1 MLNWKLIDFNEFTPQ
16 GLYDVMKLRTDVF
29 VVEQTCAY
37 PELDNK
43 DQVSKHFCGYNS
55 DGELI
60 AYTRILPPGISYT
73 EASIGRVVVAES
85 ARDKKYGKVLMKL
98 SIDITQN
105 LYPEADIRIGAQ
117 CYLEKFYTDLGFNTK
132 SEPYLEDGIPHIEM
146 VLPESEALY

>member
-1 MLNWKLIDFNEFTPQ
+1 MLNWKLIEFNEFTPQ

-37 PELDNK
+37 SELDNK
-43 DQVSKHFCGYNS
+43 DQVSKHFCGYNPE
-55 DGELI
+55 GELV

-146 VLPESEALY
+146 VLSESEALY